1 MSKQTEI
8 NTIISDAKFLDQDIP
23 APIPVITIQNK
34 NIATCSNFITLN
46 GLPKSRKT
54 TFMSFFIYSALSGS
68 AYFDIKVNI
77 NHNDKIIIID
87 TEQSIYD
94 FSRQISNLKRM
105 LNVKKMPVNFDAYLF
120 RKYEPNVI
128 LNSIYTIMQDHKPK
142 ILFIDNLTE
151 LVVNVND
158 INESKAVVQ
167 FLKKITF
174 EFNCVVVCLLHLGK
188 GNLQTLG
195 NLGSMADR
203 AAQSVLRVVYDA
215 GSQGST
221 LEPVMLRSDA
231 HFNPITI
238 FYDQDAKTYQ
248 QTESIKKE
256 SKKFVLDNVTHQD
269 HINRLNVIFL
279 DASELIYSELVESIK
294 QVYGV
299 GTNIAKQQIIPYL
312 VGNKYLTKKAG
323 IYSIK
328 TNKNK

>member
-1 MSKQTEI
+1 MNKI
-8 NTIISDAKFLDQDIP
+8 NNIINDAKFLDQDIP
-23 APIPVITIQNK
+23 APLPVITIQGK

-54 TFMSFFIYSALSGS
+54 TFMSFFIYSALSKNQL
-68 AYFDIKVNI
+68 FDISVNI
-77 NHNDKIIIID
+77 DPADKIIVID

-94 FSRQISNLKRM
+94 FSRQISNLKR
-105 LNVKKMPVNFDAYLF
+105 LLKVKKLPINFDAYLF
-120 RKYEPNVI
+120 RKYEPAVI
-128 LNSIYTIMQDHKPK
+128 IESIYQIMQDHKPK

-158 INESKAVVQ
+158 IQESKNVVQ

-203 AAQSVLRVVYDA
+203 AAQSVLRVVYDQ

-238 FYDQDAKTYQ
+238 FYDTEQKTYSQ
-248 QTESIKKE
+248 AETIKKE
-256 SKKFVLDNVTHQD
+256 SKKFALDNVSYQD
-269 HINRLNVIFL
+269 HVNRLNVIFL
-279 DASELIYSELVESIK
+279 QSDKLIYSELVESIK

-299 GTNIAKQQIIPYL
+299 GTNISKQQIIPYL
-312 VGNKYLTKKAG
+312 VGNGYLIKNAG
-323 IYSIK
+323 IYEIK